1 MPINVTLGTYELEI
15 SDANG
20 DLIDTIAYQSID
32 TIAYVNNPGTVVNS
46 STLGAA
52 PTVTG
57 DPQWSAV
64 IWLRDGRKAFIMLGD
79 VDNQAG
85 WTNDQTGFDALVA
98 DIYAAFPAG
107 GGGGGTG
114 TVTTFSFTNTAD
126 VTGTVAT
133 ATTTPALTITAVA
146 STRKS
151 ISQAAHGFAVG
162 DWLKRSSGSYA
173 KAQANS
179 AANAEVVGVVGTVT
193 NANTFVLVTEGVVE
207 GLSGLTDATTYF
219 LSPTTAGALTATNPS
234 TVGQVSKPVFIAN
247 STVGGIFVN
256 MRGMLI
262 TAPAALPFTE
272 YRDYVAGFD
281 GQPLSGYSYNSIGGS
296 PAWVKTGTGVFE
308 VTMTGLFN
316 LTTYPQGWTSNNGV
330 GPTMCSSILSSI
342 NVCRFE
348 FYDITGAPADPS
360 TFFISITKY
369 GS

>member
-1 MPINVTLGTYELEI
+1 MPINVTLGTNDLEI

-64 IWLRDGRKAFIMLGD
+64 IWLRDGRKAVIMLGD

-107 GGGGGTG
+107 GGGGSGTL
-114 TVTTFSFTNTAD
+114 TNFTFPNTTYT
-126 VTGTVAT
+126 TGSVANP
-133 ATTTPALTITAVA
+133 TTTPALTITAIN
-146 STRKS
+146 STRWR
-151 ISQAAHGFAVG
+151 ITQAAHGLAVG
-162 DWLKRSSGSYA
+162 DVVRRDSGGYA
-173 KAQANS
+173 KAQADS
-179 AANAEVVGVVGTVT
+179 AANAEVAGIVVLVPDAG
-193 NANTFVLVTEGVVE
+193 TFVLLMG
-207 GLSGLTDATTYF
+207 GLLQSGMSGLTDGTTYF
-219 LSPTTAGALTATNPS
+219 LSPTTAGAITATEP
-234 TVGQVSKPVFIAN
+234 TAVGQVSKPVFIAN

-262 TAPAALPFTE
+262 TAPSALPFTE
-272 YRDYVAGFD
+272 YRDYLSGFD
-281 GQPLSGYSYNSIGGS
+281 GQPFPGCSYNSIGGF
-296 PAWVKTGTGVFE
+296 PAWAKIGTGIFE

-316 LTTYPQGWTSNNGV
+316 LTTYPQGWRSNNGA
-330 GPTMCSSILSSI
+330 GPMCSSILSSGD
-342 NVCRFE
+342 VCRFE
-348 FYDITGAPADPS
+348 FYDNANAPADPS

>member
-1 MPINVTLGTYELEI
+1 MPINVTLGTNDLEI

-64 IWLRDGRKAFIMLGD
+64 LWLRDGRKAVIMLGD

-107 GGGGGTG
+107 GGGGSG
-114 TVTTFSFTNTAD
+114 TVTAFSFTDTAD

-193 NANTFVLVTEGVVE
+193 NANTFVLVTEGVVA

-219 LSPTTAGALTATNPS
+219 LSPTTAGAITATDPS
-234 TVGQVSKPVFIAN
+234 AVGQVSKPVLLAT
-247 STVGGIFVN
+247 STTTGIVAN
-256 MRGMLI
+256 MRGMVI
-262 TAPAALPFTE
+262 TAPVTAPYLE
-272 YRDYVAGFD
+272 YRDYLAGFD
-281 GQPLSGYSYNSIGGS
+281 GQPFSGYSYNSIGGS
-296 PAWVKTGTGVFE
+296 PAWAKIGTGIFE

-316 LTTYPQGWTSNNGV
+316 LTTYPQGWTSNNGA
-330 GPTMCSSILSSI
+330 GPTMCSSILSSGD
-342 NVCRFE
+342 VCRFE
-348 FYDITGAPADPS
+348 FYDNANALADPS